1 MKSFVLTLVVLVCT
15 LGCAAQTMF
24 FNKLDS
30 TTWLSAPG
38 VTDST
43 VKQAK
48 QIPLGKWKLPK
59 DSIKED
65 VTVWAFKAGQLTIS
79 YFNIQQKTE
88 TVILT
93 YRYSINHDKGILSI
107 YTNNTVHNFIAGIT
121 STGNN
126 VLLIQKKIKKSS
138 VNKP

>member
-1 MKSFVLTLVVLVCT
+1 MKSFILIVVGFICT

-43 VKQAK
+43 VQHAK

-65 VTVWAFKAGQLTIS
+65 VTVWDFKDGLLTIS

-93 YRYSINHDKGILSI
+93 YKYSINHDKGVLTI
-107 YTNNTVHNFIAGIT
+107 YTDNTVHNFTAGIT

-126 VLLIQKKIKKSS
+126 VLLIRKKIKKSI